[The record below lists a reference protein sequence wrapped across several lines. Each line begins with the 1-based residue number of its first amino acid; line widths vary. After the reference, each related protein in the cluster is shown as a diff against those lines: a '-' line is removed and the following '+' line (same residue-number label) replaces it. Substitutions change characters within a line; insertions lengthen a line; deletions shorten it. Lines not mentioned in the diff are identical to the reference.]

1 MRHALAAK
9 ALLLL
14 LLTGL
19 FTGCTQLVRYSD
31 DLVDPRTGRTL
42 FTRTP
47 AAFGGVLGF
56 LVGVPIDIVALPVTY
71 IVYSNQ
77 DEVTREPLSIFLFPS
92 FVLWRAGTL
101 VGAPF
106 DLVEWAC
113 WRAWQPESALTR
125 EERERREALLDE
137 LEWLNPTV
145 VPIYPVTEP
154 VGR

>member
-1 MRHALAAK
+1 MRSAWRAK
-9 ALLLL
+9 GLVLLLL
-14 LLTGL
+14 AGL
-19 FTGCTQLVRYSD
+19 SSGCAELVRYSD

-47 AAFGGVLGF
+47 AAFGGVVGF
-56 LVGVPIDIVALPVTY
+56 LVGVPIDIVGLPVTY

-92 FVLWRAGTL
+92 FVLWRVGTL

-113 WRAWQPESALTR
+113 WRSWQPEPALTR
-125 EERERREALLDE
+125 EERERREAALDG
-137 LEWLNPTV
+137 LEWLDPTV
-145 VPIYPVTEP
+145 VPIYPVKNQN
-154 VGR
+154 